1 MDLRVNHEELK
12 NFYDNSNNESDYLK
26 EKIDFWLKKIEEL
39 KVIWQGNAAEEF
51 FQNAESYFERMK
63 LIPEFYDS
71 VNNFVIKANREYKD
85 TDKESK
91 KNFQKVAKEWDDKNV

>member
-26 EKIDFWLKKIEEL
+26 EKIGFWLSKIEEL
-39 KVIWQGNAAEEF
+39 KAIWKGKDAEEF
-51 FQNAESYFERMK
+51 FQNAENYFERMK
-63 LIPEFYDS
+63 IIPEFYDA
-71 VNNFVIKANREYKD
+71 VNDFVIKANREYKD

-91 KNFQKVAKEWDDKNV
+91 KNFQKAAKEWDDKYV